1 MYIVK
6 FNCSAPN
13 GATLVCIEYA
23 CGMRERR
30 EVMPGSVVEMNCVSE
45 SAPTAI
51 VFSDDSGL
59 AMFTRTLGPDEVY
72 RVEEPVA
79 PVEEPVAPVEEPV
92 APVEEPVAPVESPEN
107 KLKKLFEPKEK

>member
-79 PVEEPVAPVEEPV
+79 PVEEPVAPVE
-92 APVEEPVAPVESPEN
+92 SPEN